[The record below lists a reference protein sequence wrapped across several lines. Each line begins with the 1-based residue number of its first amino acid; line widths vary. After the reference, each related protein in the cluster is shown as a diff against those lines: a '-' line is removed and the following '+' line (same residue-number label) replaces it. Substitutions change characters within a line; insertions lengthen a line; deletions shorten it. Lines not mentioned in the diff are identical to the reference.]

1 MIAARQVLLVILF
14 GSTSCLALKGSKR
27 NIRSV
32 VGREQDDDAAHRKE
46 PSQQSVID
54 GIPDAQKEQNS
65 KKEEDTTDKKQS
77 DKKADTKHKK
87 ACKKR
92 QQKEDKKESKEI
104 PEEEPKEVTEVKEQR
119 EAADPVKVTEVK
131 TEELPWCEGPSIKKL
146 GDCAMLYSGVYPK
159 EETIG
164 GSLAIEIT
172 WKNDTLVQE
181 MEHVLK
187 EGTSMHAVGCGG
199 RRLQENETD
208 ANNVTVYLLAVDIG
222 SVSQSTESELTNH
235 CFVSGKWVF

>member
-131 TEELPWCEGPSIKKL
+131 AEELPWCEGPSIKKL